1 MKVRNLTSRVQALP
15 IVEIVGGRKYDIYVE
30 GNGSVELCECYVP
43 DIEKFKNV
51 FELVRDVDLKTVE
64 LKIDEATQV
73 SNEDDNLSSDDN
85 MLSDDTN
92 DAKDPEVLESKFICD
107 ICGAEFGS
115 ARGLNTH
122 KNRVHLDE
130 Q

>member
-1 MKVRNLTSRVQALP
+1 MKVRNLTSIVQALP

-43 DIEKFKNV
+43 NIEKFKNV

-73 SNEDDNLSSDDN
+73 SNEDDN